1 MKAYTYEGFKIEDC
15 DAEYMGSYWTRDV
28 DINNE
33 PYMFTFNL
41 YDKTVYMCTSYEDDY
56 CT

>member
-41 YDKTVYMCTSYEDDY
+41 YDKKVYMCTSYEDDY